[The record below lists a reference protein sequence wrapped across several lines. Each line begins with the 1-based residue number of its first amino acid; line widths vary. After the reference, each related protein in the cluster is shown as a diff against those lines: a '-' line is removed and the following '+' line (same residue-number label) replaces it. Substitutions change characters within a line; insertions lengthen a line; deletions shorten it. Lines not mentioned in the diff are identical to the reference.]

1 MYNYNSFRI
10 PINSIP
16 DYWSEIVP
24 YISQALKYSA
34 REWTP
39 IEILKLALDDKIQI
53 WLTVEASKEN
63 PNKIIC
69 VTTTMI
75 LTFKSGKKILHILT
89 MSGSGLKKFLSQDQ
103 ILYNFAVEKGLDAI
117 RSEGRKGW
125 DRFTNN
131 KYEQIYHVYERK
143 INLEKGD

>member
-63 PNKIIC
+63 PNKC
-69 VTTTMI
+69 
-75 LTFKSGKKILHILT
+75 L
-89 MSGSGLKKFLSQDQ
+89 
-103 ILYNFAVEKGLDAI
+103 AI
-117 RSEGRKGW
+117 SK
-125 DRFTNN
+125 T
-131 KYEQIYHVYERK
+131 V
-143 INLEKGD
+143 